1 MRDHAPAVLRIR
13 SLARERA
20 TTRVLSGAAAGS
32 GAGGAGSSS
41 ATRNAAPPVP
51 PAPRASNAAAH
62 APTGPPP
69 TTTTSNMLERQ
80 TAGEPWRRPAE
91 AGADARQRALCRRKQ
106 IEHEESEVAQ
116 QARAGPCV
124 GKQPHQAVGEVHQ
137 RTAIAR
143 APLLE
148 AAPQLHRARITR
160 GPGDRLRE

>member
-13 SLARERA
+13 SLARDRA

-41 ATRNAAPPVP
+41 ATRNAAP

-80 TAGEPWRRPAE
+80 TAGEPWRRAAD
-91 AGADARQRALCRRKQ
+91 AGADARQPALRRP
-106 IEHEESEVAQ
+106 Q
-116 QARAGPCV
+116 QLAP
-124 GKQPHQAVGEVHQ
+124 GE
-137 RTAIAR
+137 A
-143 APLLE
+143 E
-148 AAPQLHRARITR
+148 
-160 GPGDRLRE
+160 

>member
-41 ATRNAAPPVP
+41 ATRNAAPPAP

-69 TTTTSNMLERQ
+69 TTTTSNMPERQ
-80 TAGEPWRRPAE
+80 TAGEQS
-91 AGADARQRALCRRKQ
+91 GRATSRERM
-106 IEHEESEVAQ
+106 
-116 QARAGPCV
+116 
-124 GKQPHQAVGEVHQ
+124 
-137 RTAIAR
+137 
-143 APLLE
+143 
-148 AAPQLHRARITR
+148 
-160 GPGDRLRE
+160 DNRLYSRLTISATLSPDT